1 MQNCRVEDDSFDAKR
16 KAGVK
21 KKDSLF
27 QEIQFHDY
35 DKEADQRYESTKA
48 FRIPKKTSSATPT
61 SSNENKVSVAVR
73 SILREME
80 EGTSTVAKVSS
91 ADQENLLME
100 EEEMPMEVTEVEI
113 VLME

>member
-1 MQNCRVEDDSFDAKR
+1 MQNCRVKDDSFDAMR

-48 FRIPKKTSSATPT
+48 SRIPKKTSSATPT
-61 SSNENKVSVAVR
+61 SSNENKVSVVVR
-73 SILREME
+73 NILREME
-80 EGTSTVAKVSS
+80 EWTSMVAKVSS

-100 EEEMPMEVTEVEI
+100 EEELSTEVTEVEI